1 MSQYWQIFGSF
12 FKIGAFTLGGGY
24 AMIPLIQ
31 KEVVDKK
38 AWLREEEFVEMLAI
52 AQSCPGPLALNTAVF
67 VGYKTRGIRGVLCSS
82 LGTILPSF
90 IIILLIAM
98 VFTDFK
104 DNPGVERVFK
114 GIRPAVVA
122 LIAAPLWQMGKSAGI
137 TRKTVV
143 IPVAAALLIWLTNLS
158 PIYVIVA
165 AIVGGLV
172 WQEIQARKSLRDTR
186 PKSDEKS

>member
-1 MSQYWQIFGSF
+1 
-12 FKIGAFTLGGGY
+12 
-24 AMIPLIQ
+24 MIPLIQ
-31 KEVVDKK
+31 KEVVDRKG
-38 AWLREEEFVEMLAI
+38 WLREEEFVEMLAI
-52 AQSCPGPLALNTAVF
+52 AQSCPGPLALNTAIF
-67 VGYKTRGIRGVLCSS
+67 VGYKTRGLRGVLCSS

-104 DNPGVERVFK
+104 NNPGVERVFK

-143 IPVAAALLIWLTNLS
+143 IPIAAALLIWLTGLS
-158 PIYVIVA
+158 PIYVIIA
-165 AIVGGLV
+165 AIVGGLA
-172 WQEIQARKSLRDTR
+172 WNGIQARKALK
-186 PKSDEKS
+186 KSRHSSDRK

>member
-1 MSQYWQIFGSF
+1 
-12 FKIGAFTLGGGY
+12 
-24 AMIPLIQ
+24 MIPLIQ
-31 KEVVDKK
+31 KEVVDRKR
-38 AWLREEEFVEMLAI
+38 WLREEEFVEMLAI
-52 AQSCPGPLALNTAVF
+52 AQSCPGPLALNTAIF
-67 VGYKTRGIRGVLCSS
+67 VGYKTRGLRGVLCSS

-104 DNPGVERVFK
+104 NNPGVERVFK

-143 IPVAAALLIWLTNLS
+143 IPIAAALLIWLTGLS
-158 PIYVIVA
+158 PIYVIIA
-165 AIVGGLV
+165 AIVGYFYFGESMTLSKV
-172 WQEIQARKSLRDTR
+172 GGIAIICIGVFLLYRS
-186 PKSDEKS
+186 

>member
-1 MSQYWQIFGSF
+1 MANYWQIFGSF

-31 KEVVDKK
+31 KEVVDRKR
-38 AWLREEEFVEMLAI
+38 WLREEEFVEMLAI
-52 AQSCPGPLALNTAVF
+52 AQSCPGPLALNTAIF
-67 VGYKTRGIRGVLCSS
+67 VGYKTRGLRGVLCSS

-104 DNPGVERVFK
+104 NNPGVERVFK

-143 IPVAAALLIWLTNLS
+143 IPIAAALLIWLTGLS
-158 PIYVIVA
+158 PIYVIIA
-165 AIVGGLV
+165 AIVGGLA
-172 WQEIQARKSLRDTR
+172 WNGIQARKALK
-186 PKSDEKS
+186 KSRQGSDRK

>member
-1 MSQYWQIFGSF
+1 MANYWQIFGSF

-31 KEVVDKK
+31 KEVVDRKG
-38 AWLREEEFVEMLAI
+38 WLREEEFVEMLAI
-52 AQSCPGPLALNTAVF
+52 AQSCPGPLALNTAIF
-67 VGYKTRGIRGVLCSS
+67 VGYKTRGLRGVLCSS

-104 DNPGVERVFK
+104 NNPGVERVFK

-143 IPVAAALLIWLTNLS
+143 IPIAAALLIWLTGLS
-158 PIYVIVA
+158 PIYVIIA
-165 AIVGGLV
+165 AIVGGLA
-172 WQEIQARKSLRDTR
+172 WNGIQARKALK
-186 PKSDEKS
+186 KSRHSSDRK

>member
-1 MSQYWQIFGSF
+1 MANYWQIFGSF

-31 KEVVDKK
+31 KEVVDRKG
-38 AWLREEEFVEMLAI
+38 WLREEEFVEMLAI
-52 AQSCPGPLALNTAVF
+52 AQSCPGPLALNTAIF
-67 VGYKTRGIRGVLCSS
+67 VGYKTCGLRGVLCSS

-104 DNPGVERVFK
+104 NNPGVERVFK

-143 IPVAAALLIWLTNLS
+143 IPIAAALLIWLTGVS
-158 PIYVIVA
+158 PIYVIIA
-165 AIVGGLV
+165 AIVGGLA
-172 WQEIQARKSLRDTR
+172 WNGIQARKALK
-186 PKSDEKS
+186 KSRHSSDRK

>member
-1 MSQYWQIFGSF
+1 MANYWQIFGSF

-31 KEVVDKK
+31 KEVVDRKG
-38 AWLREEEFVEMLAI
+38 WLREEEFVEMLAI
-52 AQSCPGPLALNTAVF
+52 AQSCPGPLALNTAIF
-67 VGYKTRGIRGVLCSS
+67 VGYKTRGLRGVLCSS

-104 DNPGVERVFK
+104 NNPGVERVFK

-143 IPVAAALLIWLTNLS
+143 IPIAAALLIWLTGVS
-158 PIYVIVA
+158 PIYVIIA
-165 AIVGGLV
+165 AIVGGLA
-172 WQEIQARKSLRDTR
+172 WNGIQARKALK
-186 PKSDEKS
+186 KSRHSSDRK